1 MTTTLKKTLTLGLL
15 ALLPLIS
22 SANGNQSSFDGR
34 HPWIEG
40 VWDST
45 VTLQACGSGITLRT
59 FRALNSFDLDGGLVA
74 TSEVAPPPS
83 LGRWRWTGGRSF
95 KAQFQYMRLGAGGVF
110 EGMTRVTRVIQMGPD
125 GKTFTG
131 VVSTQLF
138 DIADT
143 VIAEGCG
150 KEAATRVF

>member
-1 MTTTLKKTLTLGLL
+1 MTTTLKKILTLGLL
-15 ALLPLIS
+15 ALLPVIS

-45 VTLQACGSGITLRT
+45 VTLQACGSNVTLRS
-59 FRALNSFDLDGGLVA
+59 FRALNSFEVTGALVA

-83 LGRWRWTGGRSF
+83 LGRWRWLGGRSF
-95 KAQFQYMRLGAGGVF
+95 KAQFQYLRLGASGVF
-110 EGMTRVTRVIQMGPD
+110 EGMTRVTRVIELAPD
-125 GKTFTG
+125 GRSFTG

-138 DIADT
+138 DVADT
-143 VIAEGCG
+143 VFAEGCG